1 MNMDGPA
8 DLMIAEDPR
17 LALQSLMGS
26 YAQDVWNFAF
36 FLTKNK
42 EAADDISQEVFMKA
56 FMHWRGFERRSSP
69 KTWLLAITRNL
80 CRNWSKSHGV
90 RRVVLM
96 ETIFSES
103 TASSAENEY
112 LDRLQLQTIWRHVLQ
127 LPAKYREVLVLD
139 AHYGLG
145 YAEIANLLG
154 IAEGT
159 VKSRIYRARKRMEK
173 SMEGEKRHE
182 SRP

>member
-1 MNMDGPA
+1 MNMNGPA
-8 DLMIAEDPR
+8 DLMIVEDPR
-17 LALQSLMGS
+17 LALQGLMGS
-26 YAQDVWNFAF
+26 YAQEVWNFAF

-42 EAADDISQEVFMKA
+42 EAADDISQEVFIKA
-56 FMHWRGFERRSSP
+56 YEHWGKFERRSSP

-90 RRVVLM
+90 RKVVLM
-96 ETIFSES
+96 ENIFAQS

-112 LDRLQLQTIWRHVLQ
+112 LDRLQLQTIWRLVLQ

-145 YAEIANLLG
+145 YAEIAQLLA
-154 IAEGT
+154 ISEGT
-159 VKSRIYRARKRMEK
+159 VKSRIHRARKRMEK
-173 SMEGEKRHE
+173 AMEGEFRNE
-182 SRP
+182 T